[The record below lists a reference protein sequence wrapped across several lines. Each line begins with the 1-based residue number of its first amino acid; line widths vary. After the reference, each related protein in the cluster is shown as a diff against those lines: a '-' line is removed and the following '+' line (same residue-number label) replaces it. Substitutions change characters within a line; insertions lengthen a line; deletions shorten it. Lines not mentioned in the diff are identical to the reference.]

1 MLEQHYSLIRSKNV
15 LAILLF
21 SKERTATNI
30 KLLSYIILK
39 FVDVIFLS
47 PEMDLITCLSTVSG
61 VYAKKKR
68 ALLSRSKLGLPET
81 RESFVGKKR
90 TSPRIRKTRTGTIKA

>member
-1 MLEQHYSLIRSKNV
+1 M
-15 LAILLF
+15 F
-21 SKERTATNI
+21 SKELTATNI
-30 KLLSYIILK
+30 KLLSDTILK
-39 FVDVIFLS
+39 FVHVIFLS
-47 PEMDLITCLSTVSG
+47 PEMDLITCLSAVSG

>member
-1 MLEQHYSLIRSKNV
+1 MCWQDCFF
-15 LAILLF
+15 F

-30 KLLSYIILK
+30 KLLSDTILK
-39 FVDVIFLS
+39 FGDVIFLS

-81 RESFVGKKR
+81 WESFVGKKR
-90 TSPRIRKTRTGTIKA
+90 TSPRIRKTRTGIKAWVGAISAFIS